1 MANTGYKITTYK
13 DKNIY
18 SPTYN
23 TTKEEKEYDE
33 DLCPTRN
40 YYTSISFDINTES
53 STDSYPSDYFKIEK
67 IRTYDKERNITI
79 DWGDGTVEELS
90 LKPSVDNTFSHYYTD
105 GQHNYTVN
113 VKSRGNEYSG
123 ISTFQIYYRIPMDKP
138 LPPQRVT
145 KINKIIT
152 NELITIGNFIYS
164 NVDEYDVPEEWKF
177 KGFDKNF
184 KLIINE
190 RYPED
195 GKPNNLDMISFLGC
209 FQTEIKDI
217 NSVAHT
223 IELPKRLFANV
234 RRNTVSLTSTFIN
247 LISNN
252 YDVPLFTGNINEILD
267 GLDLKKVDDV
277 NGCFQNQRGLTGE
290 ALPII
295 AQLSH
300 LTNIKD
306 YRYCFKN
313 CTGLSDYDQIP
324 SDWK

>member
-13 DKNIY
+13 DKNPY
-18 SPTYN
+18 SPTFN

-53 STDSYPSDYFKIEK
+53 STDKYPSDYFKIDRIK
-67 IRTYDKERNITI
+67 TYDKKRNITI

-90 LKPSVDNTFSHYYTD
+90 LEPEVDNTFHHYYTD

-113 VKSRGNEYSG
+113 VKSRGDEYSG
-123 ISTFQIYYRIPMDKP
+123 ISMFQIYGSSLNKP

-152 NELITIGNFIYS
+152 NELITIGSFIYS
-164 NVDEYDVPEEWKF
+164 NVDKYDVPEEWKF

-190 RYPED
+190 RFPED
-195 GKPNNLDMISFLGC
+195 GKPNRLDMIAFVGC
-209 FQTEIKDI
+209 FQTTIKNI
-217 NSVAHT
+217 NSVTHT

-234 RRNTVSLTSTFIN
+234 RRNTISLTSTFKN
-247 LISNN
+247 FNSNN

-267 GLDLKKVDDV
+267 GLDLKKVDDIS
-277 NGCFQNQRGLTGE
+277 NCFANQPGLTGE

-300 LTNIKD
+300 LTNIND
-306 YRYCFKN
+306 YINCFEN
-313 CTGLSDYDQIP
+313 CTSLSDYSQIP

>member
-13 DKNIY
+13 DENPY

-23 TTKEEKEYDE
+23 TTKEEKKYNE

-40 YYTSISFDINTES
+40 CYTSISFDINTES
-53 STDSYPSDYFKIEK
+53 STDSYPSDYFKIDKITTFSKEK
-67 IRTYDKERNITI
+67 NITI
-79 DWGDGTVEELS
+79 DWGDGTVEELL
-90 LKPSVDNTFSHYYTD
+90 LKPEVNNTFGHYYTD

-113 VKSRGNEYSG
+113 VKSRADEYGG
-123 ISTFQIYYRIPMDKP
+123 IHTFMIYYRGSVNNP

-152 NELITIGNFIYS
+152 NELFTIGELLYS
-164 NVDEYDVPEEWKF
+164 NVDEYDIPEEWKF

-190 RYPED
+190 ID
-195 GKPNNLDMISFLGC
+195 SDILDTITFLGC
-209 FQTEIKDI
+209 FETKIKNI

-234 RRNTVSLTSTFIN
+234 RRRSVSLVGTFQN
-247 LISNN
+247 FNFYN
-252 YDVPLFTGNINEILD
+252 YDVSLFTGNINEILD
-267 GLDLKKVDDV
+267 GLDLKKVD
-277 NGCFQNQRGLTGE
+277 NISECFADQRGLTGE

-300 LTNIKD
+300 LTNIND
-306 YRYCFKN
+306 YRDCFKN
-313 CTGLSDYDQIP
+313 CTGLSDYSQIP

>member
-13 DKNIY
+13 DKNPY
-18 SPTYN
+18 SPTFN

-53 STDSYPSDYFKIEK
+53 HTNFYPSDYFKIDK

-90 LKPSVDNTFSHYYTD
+90 LKPSVDNTFEHFYTD
-105 GQHNYTVN
+105 KQHNYTVN
-113 VKSRGNEYSG
+113 VKSRGNEYNG
-123 ISTFQIYYRIPMDKP
+123 IAMFQIYYQNPINKP

-190 RYPED
+190 RHYEE
-195 GKPNNLDMISFLGC
+195 GKPNNLDMISFLSC
-209 FQTEIKDI
+209 FQTKIKNI

-234 RRNTVSLTSTFIN
+234 RRNTVSLNSTFLNIN
-247 LISNN
+247 FNN

-267 GLDLKKVDDV
+267 GLDLNKVDDV
-277 NGCFQNQRGLTGE
+277 YRCFEDQRGLTGE

-300 LTNIKD
+300 LTSDKYAN
-306 YRYCFKN
+306 CFRH
-313 CTGLSDYDQIP
+313 CTGLSDYEQIP

>member
-13 DKNIY
+13 DKNPY

-53 STDSYPSDYFKIEK
+53 STDNYPSDYFKIDRIK
-67 IRTYDKERNITI
+67 TYDKKRNITI

-90 LKPSVDNTFSHYYTD
+90 LEPEVDNTFHHYYTD

-113 VKSRGNEYSG
+113 VKSRGDEYSG
-123 ISTFQIYYRIPMDKP
+123 ISMFQIYYPQLNKPM
-138 LPPQRVT
+138 PPQRVT

-164 NVDEYDVPEEWKF
+164 NVDKYDVPEEWKF

-190 RYPED
+190 RYSED
-195 GKPNNLDMISFLGC
+195 GKPNRLDMIAFVGC
-209 FQTEIKDI
+209 FQTTIKNI

-234 RRNTVSLTSTFIN
+234 RRNTVSLTSTFLN
-247 LISNN
+247 FNSNDF
-252 YDVPLFTGNINEILD
+252 DVPLFTGNINEILD
-267 GLDLKKVDDV
+267 GLDLKKVDDIY
-277 NGCFQNQRGLTGE
+277 GCFQNQPGFTGE

-300 LTNIKD
+300 LTSNK
-306 YRYCFKN
+306 YAGCVKG
-313 CTGLSDYDQIP
+313 CTGLSDYNQIP

>member
-13 DKNIY
+13 DKNPY

-53 STDSYPSDYFKIEK
+53 STDSYPSDYFKINK
-67 IRTYDKERNITI
+67 IRTNDKERNITI
-79 DWGDGTVEELS
+79 DWGDGTVEELL
-90 LKPSVDNTFSHYYTD
+90 LKPSVDSTFGHYYTN

-123 ISTFQIYYRIPMDKP
+123 IDTFLINHNYSDNKP

-164 NVDEYDVPEEWKF
+164 NVDDYDVPEEWKF
-177 KGFDKNF
+177 KGFDKDF

-195 GKPNNLDMISFLGC
+195 GKPNDMDMISFLGC
-209 FQTEIKDI
+209 FRTKIKDI

-234 RRNTVSLTSTFIN
+234 RRNSVILSLAFQNTFN
-247 LISNN
+247 D

-267 GLDLKKVDDV
+267 GLDLNKVNDV
-277 NGCFQNQRGLTGE
+277 YGCFANQPGLTGE

-300 LTNIKD
+300 LTKIDD
-306 YRYCFKN
+306 YRACFKG
-313 CTGLSDYDQIP
+313 CTGLSDYNQIP

>member
-53 STDSYPSDYFKIEK
+53 STDNYPSNYFKIDK

-90 LKPSVDNTFSHYYTD
+90 LKPSVDNTFGHYYTD

-123 ISTFQIYYRIPMDKP
+123 ISMFEIYDP
-138 LPPQRVT
+138 LDEPLSPQRVT
-145 KINKIIT
+145 KLNKIIT

-164 NVDEYDVPEEWKF
+164 NVDDYDVPEEWKF

-190 RYPED
+190 RHSKE
-195 GKPNNLDMISFLGC
+195 GKPNNLDMIGFLGC
-209 FQTEIKDI
+209 FRVNIKDI
-217 NSVAHT
+217 NSVAHSV
-223 IELPKRLFANV
+223 ELPKRLFANV
-234 RRNTVSLTSTFIN
+234 RRNTVRLTSTFQN
-247 LISNN
+247 LNFN
-252 YDVPLFTGNINEILD
+252 DFDVPLFTGNIN
-267 GLDLKKVDDV
+267 
-277 NGCFQNQRGLTGE
+277 
-290 ALPII
+290 
-295 AQLSH
+295 
-300 LTNIKD
+300 
-306 YRYCFKN
+306 
-313 CTGLSDYDQIP
+313 
-324 SDWK
+324 

>member
-13 DKNIY
+13 DKNPY
-18 SPTYN
+18 SPTFN

-53 STDSYPSDYFKIEK
+53 STDNYPSDYFKIDK

-90 LKPSVDNTFSHYYTD
+90 LKPEVDNTFDHYYTD

-113 VKSRGNEYSG
+113 VKSRGDEYSR
-123 ISTFQIYYRIPMDKP
+123 ISTFDVYYSSLNKP

-152 NELITIGNFIYS
+152 NELIIIGNFIYS
-164 NVDEYDVPEEWKF
+164 NVDVPEEWKF

-195 GKPNNLDMISFLGC
+195 GNPYILNQINFIGC
-209 FQTEIKDI
+209 FQTKIKNI
-217 NSVAHT
+217 SSVAHT
-223 IELPKRLFANV
+223 IELPK
-234 RRNTVSLTSTFIN
+234 
-247 LISNN
+247 
-252 YDVPLFTGNINEILD
+252 
-267 GLDLKKVDDV
+267 
-277 NGCFQNQRGLTGE
+277 
-290 ALPII
+290 
-295 AQLSH
+295 
-300 LTNIKD
+300 D
-306 YRYCFKN
+306 Y
-313 CTGLSDYDQIP
+313 LLM
-324 SDWK
+324 

>member
-13 DKNIY
+13 DKNPY
-18 SPTYN
+18 SPTFN

-40 YYTSISFDINTES
+40 NYTTISFDINTES

-90 LKPSVDNTFSHYYTD
+90 LKPEVDNTFSHYYTD

-123 ISTFQIYYRIPMDKP
+123 ISIFDIYYHSMNKP

-152 NELITIGNFIYS
+152 NELITIGSFIYS
-164 NVDEYDVPEEWKF
+164 NVEDYDVPEEWKF

-190 RYPED
+190 RSTED
-195 GKPNNLDMISFLGC
+195 GKPNNLDKIYFLAC
-209 FQTEIKDI
+209 FQTKIKNI
-217 NSVAHT
+217 SSVAHT

-234 RRNTVSLTSTFIN
+234 RRNTVSLNSTFAN
-247 LISNN
+247 FNFNDS
-252 YDVPLFTGNINEILD
+252 DVPLFTGNINEILD

-277 NGCFQNQRGLTGE
+277 NGCFQNQPGLTGE

-300 LTNIKD
+300 LTNISY
-306 YRYCFKN
+306 YRNCFKG

-324 SDWK
+324 SGWK

>member
-13 DKNIY
+13 DKNPY

-40 YYTSISFDINTES
+40 YYTTISFDINTES
-53 STDSYPSDYFKIEK
+53 STDSYPSDYFKIYK
-67 IRTYDKERNITI
+67 INTYDKDRNITI

-90 LKPSVDNTFSHYYTD
+90 LKSEGDNTFDHYYTD

-113 VKSRGNEYSG
+113 VKSRGNEHNDIFMFELYD
-123 ISTFQIYYRIPMDKP
+123 TFDKL

-152 NELITIGNFIYS
+152 NELILIGSFICS
-164 NVDEYDVPEEWKF
+164 NVNEYDVPEEWKF

-190 RYPED
+190 RNPED
-195 GKPNNLDMISFLGC
+195 VEPSSLNKIEFKRC
-209 FQTEIKDI
+209 FQTIINNI

-234 RRNTVSLTSTFIN
+234 RRNTVSLYATFLN
-247 LISNN
+247 SNSKDF
-252 YDVPLFTGNINEILD
+252 DVPLFTGNINEILD
-267 GLDLKKVDDV
+267 GLDLKKVEKV
-277 NGCFQNQRGLTGE
+277 IGCFANQPGLTGE

-300 LTNIKD
+300 LKRDKYTD
-306 YRYCFKN
+306 CFKG
-313 CTGLSDYDQIP
+313 CTGLSDYNQIP